1 MKSHRPGENVC
12 FNSAYRCTS
21 AGDAD
26 DEGTYRWA
34 EQERENAIT
43 DWHGNL
49 FFHLSGK
56 LLGLVFLDLDVP
68 QLIILS
74 GSKRR
79 VSPGFLFVCV
89 CVVMSFLWLLVL
101 VFSTISII
109 AYVVRCGGSNWFLI
123 VVKVM
128 EFANNVLKLNCMII
142 I

>member
-68 QLIILS
+68 PIDHFVWFEKKGLTWIS
-74 GSKRR
+74 
-79 VSPGFLFVCV
+79 FCVCV
-89 CVVMSFLWLLVL
+89 CGDVIFMAISACILHYKHNCICCEVWGKQLVL
-101 VFSTISII
+101 NSS
-109 AYVVRCGGSNWFLI
+109 
-123 VVKVM
+123 
-128 EFANNVLKLNCMII
+128 
-142 I
+142 